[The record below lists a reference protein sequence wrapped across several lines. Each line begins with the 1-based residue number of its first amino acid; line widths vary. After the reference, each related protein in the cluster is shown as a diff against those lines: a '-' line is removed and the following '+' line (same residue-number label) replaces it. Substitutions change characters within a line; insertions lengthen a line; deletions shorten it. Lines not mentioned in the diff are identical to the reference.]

1 MFKVRLLQ
9 PEIDYTTRRVI
20 ARFVVN
26 EGNFREF
33 YDVADKEKDFE
44 ISIRRH
50 RQKRS
55 LNANAFFH
63 VLVGKIAQKVG
74 SSEPE
79 VKNRMLGLY
88 GQMELDDDGRPV
100 FMIVRDDVPVEKWQE
115 LHLRPTDQTQELKG
129 VRYRVFITLRGSH
142 TYTTQE
148 MSTLID
154 GTISEAKEAGIPE
167 AEIMSAKDA
176 KLLRDVYGVTV

>member
-1 MFKVRLLQ
+1 MFRVRLLQ

-74 SSEPE
+74 RASRKSKTGCSDYTDRWSSTTT
-79 VKNRMLGLY
+79 G
-88 GQMELDDDGRPV
+88 
-100 FMIVRDDVPVEKWQE
+100 VPC
-115 LHLRPTDQTQELKG
+115 
-129 VRYRVFITLRGSH
+129 S
-142 TYTTQE
+142 
-148 MSTLID
+148 
-154 GTISEAKEAGIPE
+154 
-167 AEIMSAKDA
+167 
-176 KLLRDVYGVTV
+176 